1 MKNVKFFRGEDL
13 PLELHKVR
21 VVQKLHLVPIE
32 RRLDALKEGGFNTF
46 RLQTTDV
53 FLDMLTDSGTNAMSD
68 NQLAAMLRADDAYA
82 GSQSFVRLQK
92 AVEDVLG
99 KKYLLPVHQGRAAE
113 NIIART
119 FIKPGQ
125 TVPMNYHFTTTLAH
139 IQENGGKIV
148 ELISDA
154 GLELHSDNP
163 FKGNMDIE
171 KLEKFITETGVE
183 NIPFIRM
190 EASTNLI
197 GGQPFS
203 MSNLMDVRRIAD
215 KYNLMLV
222 LDASLLGENAY
233 LIQQR
238 EEHWK
243 ENSMAD
249 IIKAMTGLADLVYFS
264 ARKLSSSRGGGICT
278 NRRELYNKM
287 EAMIP
292 LFEGFLTYGG
302 ISVREIEAMAVG
314 LYETQDETVIC
325 QSIDTI
331 RYLVNTL
338 DPKGIPVVTPAGVLG
353 GHLDAMKFC
362 EHIPQEE
369 YPAGALAAALYLC
382 SGVRGMERG
391 TVSSVRDE
399 NGKEILADVE
409 LVRPRLPA
417 PRIHAFPDQ
426 IRHRPSGVALRE
438 PSPDRRSALHLRA
451 ARAPV
456 LHGRSG
462 ADYRLAGT
470 PDGEIPQGFRG
481 QLVGKASS
489 PHLLNKQVF
498 AARYPNPL
506 QTLFLYLRQITS
518 PAPPAHAVPEWP
530 ACSSTPTPPD
540 CSDTASDRPR
550 NRSNDTRRGAAL
562 RDRPLYGPARP
573 LRANAG

>member
-21 VVQKLHLVPIE
+21 IVQKLHLVPIE

-314 LYETQDETVIC
+314 LYETQDKTVIC

-409 LVRPRLPA
+409 LVRLACPRRVFTLS
-417 PRIHAFPDQ
+417 Q
-426 IRHRPSGVALRE
+426 IKYVIDRLEWLYENRHLIGGLRFTYE
-438 PSPDRRSALHLRA
+438 P
-451 ARAPV
+451 PV
-456 LHGRSG
+456 LRFFMGG
-462 ADYRLAGT
+462 LEPTTD
-470 PDGEIPQGFRG
+470 
-481 QLVGKASS
+481 
-489 PHLLNKQVF
+489 
-498 AARYPNPL
+498 
-506 QTLFLYLRQITS
+506 
-518 PAPPAHAVPEWP
+518 WP
-530 ACSSTPTPPD
+530 ARLMEKFRKDFGDS
-540 CSDTASDRPR
+540 
-550 NRSNDTRRGAAL
+550 L
-562 RDRPLYGPARP
+562 
-573 LRANAG
+573 

>member
-302 ISVREIEAMAVG
+302 ISVREIEEMAVG
-314 LYETQDETVIC
+314 LYETQDKTVIC

-409 LVRPRLPA
+409 LVRLACPRRVFTLS
-417 PRIHAFPDQ
+417 Q
-426 IRHRPSGVALRE
+426 IKYVIDRLEWLYENRHLIGGLRFTYE
-438 PSPDRRSALHLRA
+438 P
-451 ARAPV
+451 PV
-456 LHGRSG
+456 LRFFMGG
-462 ADYRLAGT
+462 LEPTTD
-470 PDGEIPQGFRG
+470 
-481 QLVGKASS
+481 
-489 PHLLNKQVF
+489 
-498 AARYPNPL
+498 
-506 QTLFLYLRQITS
+506 
-518 PAPPAHAVPEWP
+518 WP
-530 ACSSTPTPPD
+530 ARLMEKFRKDFGDS
-540 CSDTASDRPR
+540 
-550 NRSNDTRRGAAL
+550 L
-562 RDRPLYGPARP
+562 
-573 LRANAG
+573 